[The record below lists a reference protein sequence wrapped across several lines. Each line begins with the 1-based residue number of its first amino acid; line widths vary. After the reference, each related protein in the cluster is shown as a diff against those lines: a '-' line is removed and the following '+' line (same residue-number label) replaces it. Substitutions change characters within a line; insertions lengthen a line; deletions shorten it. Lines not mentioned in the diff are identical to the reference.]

1 VRNAGI
7 LVGVVVAYLLAG
19 VGCYQPE
26 LRDCTVQC
34 SAATDCTGGQVCRA
48 DGWCA
53 MPSVESC
60 PASGAGVDSG
70 AGADASTGTS
80 MPDAPDQALCQQGC
94 TNGTCMAGVCV
105 IDCSTP
111 FSCTGGDIKC
121 PGTLPC
127 RVVCG
132 ERSCAK
138 KILCEKAASCEV
150 QCNGDFSCQDEVIC
164 NANRCKVDC
173 LGASAC
179 KKTKCGSSCACDVTC
194 TGLGSCTDP
203 NECSETACRLGEGCS
218 SLLTGCNDC

>member
-1 VRNAGI
+1 M
-7 LVGVVVAYLLAG
+7 VVAYLLA
-19 VGCYQPE
+19 VAGCYEPE

-48 DGWCA
+48 DGYCS
-53 MPSVESC
+53 MPGVESC
-60 PASGAGVDSG
+60 AAGGGGGGGGNGMVID
-70 AGADASTGTS
+70 AATVAADAAD
-80 MPDAPDQALCQQGC
+80 PALCQQGC

-105 IDCSTP
+105 IDCSAP
-111 FSCTGGDIKC
+111 FSCTSNDIRC
-121 PGTLPC
+121 PANLPC

-150 QCNGDFSCQDEVIC
+150 QCTGESSCQDEVIC

-173 LGASAC
+173 LGASSC

-194 TGLGSCTDP
+194 TGVGSCTDP
-203 NECSETACRLGEGCS
+203 NECSDTSCRLGEGCS
-218 SLLTGCNDC
+218 SLLAGCNDC